1 MVDASTTMCYRRYR
15 LTHQP
20 VAILQRPHI
29 EVKRESV
36 TMRAARSPRA
46 PRSER
51 SDGQVLERG
60 RLAPLVIYLERV
72 IEEYP

>member
-1 MVDASTTMCYRRYR
+1 MVDASITMCYRRHR

-20 VAILQRPHI
+20 MAILQRPHI

-36 TMRAARSPRA
+36 TMRAARAPRA
-46 PRSER
+46 PQSER

-60 RLAPLVIYLERV
+60 RLAPPVIYFERV
-72 IEEYP
+72 IEEHP